1 MDTTSD
7 VNTPAENP
15 PAMTRLKELPAPD
28 RDRIM
33 ELLVAGTYAEARPA
47 VEKIIGCDCPV
58 PTLCRFFHWQ
68 NRANHVD
75 GARDLIQQMD
85 FFFSQGAP
93 GWNWGEMV
101 GSGFD
106 ALMAKALALEGP
118 GRVYRP
124 RKTST
129 SPARKEGQREEQLKV
144 VRAREDRAER
154 HLQFRLEKFK
164 DERQTRLDAGLEAVG
179 EALVNIPWA
188 LEIWRDLI
196 ARIRKGQRFS
206 KAKAA
211 EEAQLTPAVPPEPS
225 PVGPSPDESSPR
237 TRRVRVR
244 DLQNE
249 CVAT

>member
-1 MDTTSD
+1 MDTTPD
-7 VNTPAENP
+7 VNTPAEKT

-33 ELLVAGTYAEARPA
+33 ELLAAGTYAEARPA
-47 VEKIIGCDCPV
+47 VEKIVGCDCPV

-106 ALMAKALALEGP
+106 ALMAKALALEDLDAFIALGKLDIA
-118 GRVYRP
+118 R
-124 RKTST
+124 
-129 SPARKEGQREEQLKV
+129 RKEGQREEQLKV

-211 EEAQLTPAVPPEPS
+211 EEAQLTPAVPPNPAPSDPAPTNPAPEP
-225 PVGPSPDESSPR
+225 
-237 TRRVRVR
+237 
-244 DLQNE
+244 
-249 CVAT
+249 AA